1 MKRVLVITYY
11 WPPSGGAGVQRWLKF
26 TKYLPSNE
34 WQPVVYTPSNP
45 EAPVDDPSLEQDIHP
60 ETLVVKRPIRE
71 PYMLYKKFVGMG
83 AGERIN
89 AGFLSEDEKPPA
101 KEGLAV
107 WIRGNLFIPDARKYW
122 IGPSVRFLKR
132 YLRDHMVDAIIST
145 GPPHSMHLIALK
157 LHKQF
162 KIPWIADF
170 RDPWTNIDYY
180 KNLLLTYWADKKH
193 RRLEKK
199 VLTTADYILAIGPT
213 MNEEFIKAGAKRVKT
228 LTNGYDD
235 YNLPEDKSKHD
246 RKFSI
251 THVGSIPKSR
261 NAEIL
266 WKALSDLIKTQKGF
280 GDNLQINLIGK
291 VDYSVTDSLNKYNL
305 INFTAQH
312 KYIPH
317 LQALER
323 MSMSQVL
330 LLLINNTQNAK
341 AILTNKFFEY
351 LSVKRPIL
359 AIGPTDGDIANI
371 LESTKAGKISGFN
384 DLDNIK
390 KNIISYY
397 NLYLLNKLEINSG
410 NIDKFSRLNITKE
423 LVKTFQEVV
432 I

>member
-1 MKRVLVITYY
+1 MKKVLIITYY
-11 WPPSGGAGVQRWLKF
+11 WPPSGGSQVLRWLKF
-26 TKYLPSNE
+26 SKYLPGFGWE
-34 WQPVVYTPSNP
+34 PIIFTPENAEP
-45 EAPVDDPSLEQDIHP
+45 QETDTSLMKEIPDKI
-60 ETLVVKRPIRE
+60 TVIKRPIWE
-71 PYMLYKKFVGMG
+71 PYRFYRILDKKRKD
-83 AGERIN
+83 ERIST
-89 AGFLSEDEKPPA
+89 AFISEKKSNIIIDKA
-101 KEGLAV
+101 SNF
-107 WIRGNLFIPDARKYW
+107 IRSNFFIPDARKFW
-122 IGPSVRFLKR
+122 IKPSFRFLKK
-132 YLRDHMVDAIIST
+132 YIKNNTVDLIVSS
-145 GPPHSMHLIALK
+145 GPPHSMHIIAFLLK
-157 LHKQF
+157 RNLNT
-162 KIPWIADF
+162 PWIADF

-266 WKALSDLIKTQKGF
+266 WKALSNLIKTQKGF

-305 INFTAQH
+305 INFTTQN

-341 AILTNKFFEY
+341 GILTNKFFEY
-351 LSVKRPIL
+351 LSAKRPIL
-359 AIGPTDGDIANI
+359 AIGPSSGDIANI
-371 LESTKAGKISGFN
+371 LASTKAGKISEFN
-384 DLDNIK
+384 DLDNIRE
-390 KNIISYY
+390 NILSYY
-397 NLYLLNKLEINSG
+397 HLYLMNKLDINSV
-410 NIDKFSRLNITKE
+410 NIDKYSRFNITKE
-423 LVKTFQEVV
+423 LVKTFQEV
-432 I
+432 IN